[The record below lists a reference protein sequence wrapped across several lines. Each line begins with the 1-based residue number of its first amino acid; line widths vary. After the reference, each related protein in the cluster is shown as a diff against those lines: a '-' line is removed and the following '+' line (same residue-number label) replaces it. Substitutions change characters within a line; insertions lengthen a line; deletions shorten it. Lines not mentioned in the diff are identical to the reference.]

1 MDTFA
6 QQFAHKTYDSTYDE
20 LVSRRKVFF
29 IWASRVFQVGPSVS
43 LHLVKNGDICFLAN
57 KAWSLDCCHG
67 NIIRGINFVS
77 HQTNITGAKF
87 EWHQ

>member
-6 QQFAHKTYDSTYDE
+6 QQFAHKTYNSTYNE
-20 LVSRRKVFF
+20 LVSRRKV
-29 IWASRVFQVGPSVS
+29 IWASCVFQVGPS
-43 LHLVKNGDICFLAN
+43 LTPHLVKNGDIWFLAN

-67 NIIRGINFVS
+67 NIIGGISFVT
-77 HQTNITGAKF
+77 HLTYITGAKF